1 MIDIRPGADDG
12 PRQVLDSHRQIDGRR
27 MGVGQPGKDTNRVD
41 KLAVLLVKLPQQ
53 IVFGHQVRLLALSRP
68 SLQIVFQMR
77 RLNVQ
82 QFVVPFVVHQP
93 IEQRHV
99 AELVAGL
106 QAQQKCLVGQSLDF
120 HGTSRLFDK
129 RLDHEAGRFGDAGR
143 LRMTGGRRV
152 ELLQDETHLLVAI
165 LTGQQRFQ
173 AGWIFLLAAEALLG
187 AVVGV

>member
-53 IVFGHQVRLLALSRP
+53 IVFGHQLALGRL
-68 SLQIVFQMR
+68 SLQVVFQMR

-93 IEQRHV
+93 IEQGHV
-99 AELVAGL
+99 ANLIVRL
-106 QAQQKCLVGQSLDF
+106 QGQQKCLVGQSLDF